1 MTSYLV
7 TGGFALIGVL
17 IWLYGK
23 TKARQAVAARD
34 KASLKIIND
43 ELQNNKTISDHI
55 ASLSAD
61 DIDERMRKIRD
72 YQAAAQSN
80 KHNGS

>member
-1 MTSYLV
+1 MTAYLA
-7 TGGFALIGVL
+7 TGGFALIGLL

-23 TKARQAVAARD
+23 TKASQAVAERN

-43 ELQNNKTISDHI
+43 ELQNNKTIADHI
-55 ASLSAD
+55 ASLSSS
-61 DIDERMRKIRD
+61 DIDERLQRIRD

-80 KHNGS
+80 KHDGS